1 MVAIGNI
8 AGRRSKL
15 IIVVVVAIVVL
26 IMWTRQCGMERAVTM
41 TNNAAVALV
50 VRRLLLDDDDDDDR
64 VLLRLVA
71 MKRYCRRNHAAIFD
85 IKAGRGMGGKE
96 GERATGFF
104 SYLLKG
110 AQTERYF

>member
-8 AGRRSKL
+8 AARRSKS

-50 VRRLLLDDDDDDDR
+50 VRRLLLDDDDDDR

-85 IKAGRGMGGKE
+85 IKAGCGMGGKE